1 MDTSSIEHRL
11 EAGEN
16 LKIKYRYP
24 CEKEAGGCCQ
34 RHGVRSDKLV
44 DVSVELDR
52 FYTNF
57 RGVTPIWL
65 EADEV
70 IEITWDDGV
79 YEEFP
84 VE

>member
-1 MDTSSIEHRL
+1 MDIAAIDQKL

-24 CEKEAGGCCQ
+24 SQPNGHSGRPQ
-34 RHGVRSDKLV
+34 YGIRSDKLV

-57 RGVTPIWL
+57 RGQTPIWL
-65 EADEV
+65 ESDEV
-70 IEITWDDGV
+70 IEVVPDDGI
-79 YEEFP
+79 YQEFT